1 MLKHSFRLFLR
12 GLAAMLPLALTL
24 YFIFWLL
31 TLLERTMQPLLELL
45 IPVSWYFPGLGILV
59 GCVLLFAAG
68 IVVNA
73 YVVQHIINYSGRIIE
88 RIPLVKSLYSALR
101 DFTDLLTTER
111 NQPPQSVVALDVGNN
126 THMIGFVTGANA
138 GAALFKDNEFSDNG
152 ESELVGVY
160 FPMSYQI
167 GGYTLYVERSRLRVL
182 DIGFEDAMRLVLT
195 GGVHRKPDEADPAAP
210 PPPIFGQM

>member
-31 TLLERTMQPLLELL
+31 TLLEKTMQPLLELL

-59 GCVLLFAAG
+59 GFILLYAAG

-73 YVVQHIINYSGRIIE
+73 YVVKHIIEFGGQIME

-111 NQPPQSVVALDVGNN
+111 DQPPQSVVALDMGNN

-138 GAALFKDNEFSDNG
+138 GAALFSDKG
-152 ESELVGVY
+152 LSDGASELVGVY

-195 GGVHRKPDEADPAAP
+195 GGVNRKPDEPDGATPSP
-210 PPPIFGQM
+210 VITH

>member
-138 GAALFKDNEFSDNG
+138 GDR
-152 ESELVGVY
+152 
-160 FPMSYQI
+160 Q
-167 GGYTLYVERSRLRVL
+167 
-182 DIGFEDAMRLVLT
+182 
-195 GGVHRKPDEADPAAP
+195 
-210 PPPIFGQM
+210 

>member
-1 MLKHSFRLFLR
+1 
-12 GLAAMLPLALTL
+12 MLPLALTL

-59 GCVLLFAAG
+59 GFVLLYAAG

-73 YVVQHIINYSGRIIE
+73 YVVKHIIEYSGRIME

-111 NQPPQSVVALDVGNN
+111 NQPPQSVVSMDVGNN

-138 GAALFKDNEFSDNG
+138 GAALFRDNGLSDNG
-152 ESELVGVY
+152 FRDNGECELVGVY

-195 GGVHRKPDEADPAAP
+195 GGVNRKPDEADAAVP
-210 PPPIFGQM
+210 PPPVFGQM

>member
-1 MLKHSFRLFLR
+1 MLKKSFRLFLR

-31 TLLERTMQPLLELL
+31 TLLEQTMQPALELL
-45 IPVSWYFPGLGILV
+45 IPAPWYFPGLGILV
-59 GCVLLFAAG
+59 GFALLYTAG
-68 IVVNA
+68 IIVNA
-73 YVVQHIINYSGRIIE
+73 YVVKHIIDFSGRLME
-88 RIPLVKSLYSALR
+88 RIPLVKSLYSAIR

-111 NQPPQSVVALDVGNN
+111 NQPPQSVVALDMGNN
-126 THMIGFVTGANA
+126 THMVGFVTGANA
-138 GAALFKDNEFSDNG
+138 AATLFGPEEN
-152 ESELVGVY
+152 SELVGVY

-195 GGVHRKPDEADPAAP
+195 GGVNRKSAHADAAAAP
-210 PPPIFGQM
+210 PAT